1 MTKFVVNGT
10 EYKVKYGYNCFCDT
24 NLMENVQELS
34 KLFSGSDVKSDADVS
49 GMGKVK
55 DLFCVVR
62 DLLYVGFKKYNP
74 VNSVQDVG
82 DILDDYLD
90 EETDEERGLLPLFVM
105 LSEELTNEGFLSG
118 LLKEMGNQMTEV
130 QKIQKKQNRT
140 KNS

>member
-10 EYKVKYGYNCFCDT
+10 GYKIKYGYNCFCGR

-34 KLFSGSDVKSDADVS
+34 KLFSGSDIKNDSDVS

-74 VNSVQDVG
+74 VNSVQEVG